1 MRGERLGGAVLV
13 WPFLAGCLVALAAA
27 AAPAAPPAFAGQ
39 ASAFALRASAD
50 KSAGR
55 PATEPAQEELVVAI
69 FPFTSADEGAAG
81 RQFADNLRL
90 RAKRLGLVVVEP
102 LSQSEA
108 LAGAAPVTL
117 QTPAAEMAA
126 ILKDRLAA
134 RLGLWGEVRPDGAG
148 LVIQVRGMDLAKAAD
163 RLTLNQTYQ
172 AAEKQLVSPV
182 QDQILEALTGRAKKP
197 VPEATPEADAKVP
210 TVGPELVK
218 NGDFEAGRDS
228 PDGWQRPDGLT
239 TFWAAEGRPGKC
251 LKVNTDVNHDQW
263 VEWQKKYKAGAP
275 ASEAPAP
282 TPTSGAKYDTVAG
295 IYGAAYFSDPIPVQP
310 GKAYKVSVN
319 YRGPSSD
326 FMFPKLFIR
335 GYGDVKGEK
344 RAVYDAYL
352 ALRSKTQGKEWEW
365 NVRIVE
371 IPKDTAAP
379 VEFVRL
385 MLYAYWPPGTYWF
398 DNVSM
403 KEVAPGAAIPTAV
416 HAAPSGEPA
425 SPSSSAPPK
434 SAAPVKT
441 GG

>member
-1 MRGERLGGAVLV
+1 MACLAAVL
-13 WPFLAGCLVALAAA
+13 LAAA
-27 AAPAAPPAFAGQ
+27 AAPAA
-39 ASAFALRASAD
+39 
-50 KSAGR
+50 
-55 PATEPAQEELVVAI
+55 EPAQEELVLAI
-69 FPFTSADEGAAG
+69 FPFTSPDGDAAG
-81 RQFADNLRL
+81 RQFADNLRM

-102 LSQSEA
+102 LSLGEA
-108 LAGAAPVTL
+108 LAGAAPATL
-117 QTPAAEMAA
+117 QTPPAEMAA

-134 RLGLWGEVRPDGAG
+134 RFGLWGEVRPDGAG
-148 LVIQVRGMDLAKAAD
+148 LVIQVCGMDLAKAAD

-172 AAEKQLVSPV
+172 AAEKQLVNPV
-182 QDQILEALTGRAKKP
+182 QDEILRALTGRAKKP

-239 TFWAAEGRPGKC
+239 TFWAAEGQPGKKC

-263 VEWQKKYKAGAP
+263 VEWQKKYKAGAT
-275 ASEAPAP
+275 AAEAPAP

-319 YRGPSSD
+319 YRGPSAD
-326 FMFPKLFIR
+326 FFFPKLFIR

-352 ALRSKTQGKEWEW
+352 ALRSKTQGKEWER

-379 VEFVRL
+379 VEFVKL

-403 KEVAPGAAIPTAV
+403 KEVAPGAAIR
-416 HAAPSGEPA
+416 
-425 SPSSSAPPK
+425 PPE
-434 SAAPVKT
+434 SAPVKT
-441 GG
+441 TG

>member
-1 MRGERLGGAVLV
+1 MRGEGLGGAVRV
-13 WPFLAGCLVALAAA
+13 WPFLGGCLVALAAA
-27 AAPAAPPAFAGQ
+27 AAPATAPAAPPAA
-39 ASAFALRASAD
+39 
-50 KSAGR
+50 
-55 PATEPAQEELVVAI
+55 EPAQEELVVAI
-69 FPFTSADEGAAG
+69 FPFTSPDAGAAG

-102 LSQSEA
+102 LSLGEA
-108 LAGAAPVTL
+108 MAGAAPATL
-117 QTPAAEMAA
+117 KTPPAEMAA

-134 RLGLWGEVRPDGAG
+134 RFGLWGEVRPDGDS

-163 RLTLNQTYQ
+163 RLTLSRTYE
-172 AAEKQLVSPV
+172 APEKQLVNPV
-182 QDQILEALTGRAKKP
+182 QDEILRDLTGRAKKS

-218 NGDFEAGRDS
+218 NGDFEAGRDN
-228 PDGWQRPDGLT
+228 PDAWQRPDGLT
-239 TFWAAEGRPGKC
+239 TFWAAEGKPGKC

-275 ASEAPAP
+275 ATEAPAP

-310 GKAYKVSVN
+310 SKAYKVSVN

-326 FMFPKLFIR
+326 FFFPKLFVR

-403 KEVAPGAAIPTAV
+403 KEVAPGAAIPTAS
-416 HAAPSGEPA
+416 PSPSAPA
-425 SPSSSAPPK
+425 SPPPSAPPK
-434 SAAPVKT
+434 SAAPEGQVYHAAGAILET
-441 GG
+441 RP